1 MGMNVTRKQVPQNPT
16 IAMFSR
22 EREQTQIPHGGKATA
37 RNVTLK
43 ALERAGNQ
51 DNDTVGWTFVL

>member
-51 DNDTVGWTFVL
+51 DNDTVG